1 MVTLTLT
8 LEKTPAG
15 LGFSLE
21 GGRGSLQGDRPL
33 TVNRVFSGASATLSL
48 RPSGRPSGRPAGGRR
63 CLSRPVP

>member
-1 MVTLTLT
+1 METLTLT

-33 TVNRVFSGASATLSL
+33 TVNRVFTGAPAPL
-48 RPSGRPSGRPAGGRR
+48 RPSSGPSSGRVGGGA
-63 CLSRPVP
+63 LSCPIP